1 MAPED
6 ENEEAGQ
13 LLDIK
18 RNYRSQVAELE
29 VAARMKLNAELR
41 EKKKELADR
50 WATQMTEKILE
61 KIAASLKPI
70 LLEVLREDE

>member
-1 MAPED
+1 LAPED

-50 WATQMTEKILE
+50 WATQLTEKILE

>member
-50 WATQMTEKILE
+50 WATQLTEKILE

>member
-29 VAARMKLNAELR
+29 VVARMKLNAELR

>member
-1 MAPED
+1 M
-6 ENEEAGQ
+6 NEEAAQ
-13 LLDIK
+13 LLEIK
-18 RNYRSQVAELE
+18 RNYRSEIAELE
-29 VAARMKLNAELR
+29 VATRMKLNAELR

-50 WATQMTEKILE
+50 WATQLTEKILE

>member
-1 MAPED
+1 LAPED

-29 VAARMKLNAELR
+29 VVARMKLNAELR

>member
-1 MAPED
+1 LAPED

>member
-1 MAPED
+1 M
-6 ENEEAGQ
+6 NEETAQ
-13 LLDIK
+13 LLEIK
-18 RNYRSQVAELE
+18 RNYRSEIAELE

-41 EKKKELADR
+41 EKKKELADK
-50 WATQMTEKILE
+50 WATQLTEKILE